1 MAGSTFTI
9 GRHDHADKAFVISGP
24 LELSVDYDDVDHGE
38 QDLLA
43 GKVVAVLNGHWYDPA
58 HREWDDRLA
67 QYYKDEG
74 RDGEE

>member
-1 MAGSTFTI
+1 
-9 GRHDHADKAFVISGP
+9 
-24 LELSVDYDDVDHGE
+24 VDYDDVDHGE